1 MERVRGLD
9 ALRAIAIFAVIIFH
23 LGGSWNRIGLVQ
35 ETNLVFRVTQTGSFG
50 VQLFFIISGYLL
62 SLLYSDSSFRKKHF
76 FYRRIGRILPLWF
89 IYIFIWLFIHNV
101 FKTSP
106 IDETPITWILL
117 LLLLTSLTPQGS
129 NSFLQGNSSIS
140 NEWIFYLSFPFL
152 RRLQTYHLIV
162 LGSSFYIFGAFLR
175 FHYGLY
181 KVPQATTDI
190 DFLQWISVFAF
201 WNAVP
206 FFVVGIL
213 IHRVS
218 IKSLNSKKL
227 SLISIPLLTL
237 LILIVFLLRI
247 ETYIEIWI
255 FILPILFIIFFKREQ
270 IPKPVDWVG
279 QRSYGLFFSHFLFTG
294 LFERLSNL
302 YSGAPNSVVIVGEAI
317 FVVIGSILASGF
329 TWKFIEYPAISWAHQ
344 RGREA
349 LS

>member
-23 LGGSWNRIGLVQ
+23 LGGSWNRMGLIQ
-35 ETNLVFRVTQTGSFG
+35 ETNLVFRVTQTGAFG

-62 SLLYSDSSFRKKHF
+62 SLLYSDSSFRLQQF

-89 IYIFIWLFIHNV
+89 LYILIWLFIHNA

-106 IDETPITWILL
+106 IQETSVTWILL
-117 LLLLTSLTPQGS
+117 VFLLTSLTPQGS
-129 NSFLQGNSSIS
+129 SSFLQGNSSIS
-140 NEWIFYLSFPFL
+140 NEWIFYISFPFL
-152 RRLQTYHLIV
+152 RRLKTYHLIV

-181 KVPQATTDI
+181 KDPQMATGN

-213 IHRVS
+213 IHRIS
-218 IKSLNSKKL
+218 TQSLKSKKI
-227 SLISIPLLTL
+227 SVISIPLLSL
-237 LILIVFLLRI
+237 LILIVFLLSI

-255 FILPILFIIFFKREQ
+255 FVLPILFIILFKKEQ
-270 IPKPVDWVG
+270 IPKPLYWVG
-279 QRSYGLFFSHFLFTG
+279 QRSYGLFFSHFLFIG
-294 LFERLSNL
+294 LFERLLNL
-302 YSGAPNSVVIVGEAI
+302 YSGAPNLVIIVGEVI
-317 FVVIGSILASGF
+317 FVVIGAILVSSF
-329 TWKFIEYPAISWAHQ
+329 TWRFIEYPAISWSHQ

>member
-1 MERVRGLD
+1 MQRVRGLD

-23 LGGSWNRIGLVQ
+23 LGGSWNRMGLIQ
-35 ETNLVFRVTQTGSFG
+35 ETNFVFRVTQTGSFG

-62 SLLYSDSSFRKKHF
+62 SLLYSDSSFRMKLF

-106 IDETPITWILL
+106 IYETPITWILL
-117 LLLLTSLTPQGS
+117 FFLLTSLTPQGS

-140 NEWIFYLSFPFL
+140 NEWIFYMSFPLL
-152 RRLQTYHLIV
+152 RRLRTYHLIV

-175 FHYGLY
+175 FRYGLY
-181 KVPQATTDI
+181 KSPQATTGN
-190 DFLQWISVFAF
+190 DFLQWIGVFAF

-206 FFVVGIL
+206 FFVAGIL
-213 IHRVS
+213 IQRVS
-218 IKSLNSKKL
+218 PKFSNSKK
-227 SLISIPLLTL
+227 IPVVFTALL
-237 LILIVFLLRI
+237 LIVILIIFSLRV

-255 FILPILFIIFFKREQ
+255 FVLPILFIILFKREQ
-270 IPKPVDWVG
+270 IPKPLYWVG
-279 QRSYGLFFSHFLFTG
+279 QRSYGLFFSHFLFIG
-294 LFERLSNL
+294 LFERLLNL
-302 YSGAPNSVVIVGEAI
+302 YSGAPNLVIIVGEAI
-317 FVVIGSILASGF
+317 FVFIGAILASSF
-329 TWKFIEYPAISWAHQ
+329 TWKFIEYPAISWSHQ